1 MNSKDLRNIASVY
14 EAVYGG
20 AKKVEKKDTRLV
32 VTAADKKANTK
43 AYQNYKAGNKAYKAA
58 DHLGEESVDEGYAK
72 PNKSVPKGSK
82 VGPKKVSAP
91 KGSKVRV
98 KRWWD
103 DDGDG
108 IGYEKGEVKK
118 VKEQNEL
125 VSKEVKDLQKA
136 AETGKGK
143 DAAKADKLAGV
154 GTGKKKGH
162 DCASKVKHEE
172 YGFGNCIKEMHTLD
186 EDGNVSHYDV
196 MFESKI
202 IKNIPVSDLEII
214 EGMYHEHAINH
225 EKNMELQEKQK
236 DTPDQVA
243 AVIDMYR
250 SKKGTGEAVKDTEEG
265 KKAAAKKERDYAAW
279 ERSKMKKD
287 DPDWKHKKGST
298 TESVDAEYIET
309 VQKVKAA
316 ETEED
321 IKRWKALE
329 ESGNF
334 TAEEIETIKE
344 ADIADILARL
354 EKKRISKGGDPDESP
369 LGKKTGRAM
378 KSQQDKARKK
388 AGLKVEHHQTDADGN
403 VIPHEEIDESSLVK
417 KLTRPVR
424 KAKRVGKRLLDTLDS
439 DPGRAHTIGTLGNPN
454 VKNEDERARQRKN
467 QKKYRGVKVK
477 EEVVNE
483 LKTSTLRSYANRASI
498 DAVGRGVDAGIKGMT
513 GPKDEM
519 EKNMTKAY
527 KRQRGINTAV
537 NKLASRAER
546 KENFVPESTLVRD
559 ILTKKN

>member
-20 AKKVEKKDTRLV
+20 AKKEEKKDTRLV

-118 VKEQNEL
+118 EQNEL

-136 AETGKGK
+136 AKTGKGK
-143 DAAKADKLAGV
+143 YVAKADKLEE
-154 GTGKKKGH
+154 KK
-162 DCASKVKHEE
+162 
-172 YGFGNCIKEMHTLD
+172 
-186 EDGNVSHYDV
+186 
-196 MFESKI
+196 
-202 IKNIPVSDLEII
+202 
-214 EGMYHEHAINH
+214 
-225 EKNMELQEKQK
+225 K

-265 KKAAAKKERDYAAW
+265 KTEAAKKERDYAAW

-298 TESVDAEYIET
+298 TESVDADYIEI
-309 VQKVKAA
+309 VREIKSA
-316 ETEED
+316 ETQAD
-321 IKRWKALE
+321 IKRWGALE

-334 TAEEIETIKE
+334 SDQELAIIIE

-354 EKKRISKGGDPDESP
+354 EKKRISKGGDPEESP
-369 LGKKTGRAM
+369 LPAMRKYHADKK
-378 KSQQDKARKK
+378 KK
-388 AGLKVEHHQTDADGN
+388 KVKEE
-403 VIPHEEIDESSLVK
+403 VEIDEGI
-417 KLTRPVR
+417 VR
-424 KAKRVGKRLLDTLDS
+424 AIKKAKRIGKRILDAHDS
-439 DPGRAHTIGTLGNPN
+439 DPGRAHTIGTLGNPSVAN
-454 VKNEDERARQRKN
+454 DEKAAERRKN

-477 EEVVNE
+477 EEIE
-483 LKTSTLRSYANRASI
+483 L
-498 DAVGRGVDAGIKGMT
+498 
-513 GPKDEM
+513 DE
-519 EKNMTKAY
+519 
-527 KRQRGINTAV
+527 
-537 NKLASRAER
+537 AER
-546 KENFVPESTLVRD
+546 SLADRLHRKRKLYDKT
-559 ILTKKN
+559 TKKAMEYARREGEAAGHDRFNMSRLDREMDKVKDKMNKEK